1 MTSRARSF
9 SAPVSAAAASLALLG
24 TLAGCSAA
32 GDAAG
37 GSADVPAG
45 PADTSAEYTDGEYSA
60 SGAYQSPNGTESV
73 IVQVSLE
80 DDVVTAV
87 AVTPGGSNSTT
98 QYYQDQFVGGIEA
111 EVVGK
116 DIDELQVTRVAGSSL
131 TSGGFREA
139 LETIKADALA
149 G

>member
-1 MTSRARSF
+1 MPPRAHLLA
-9 SAPVSAAAASLALLG
+9 APISAAAASLALLG

-37 GSADVPAG
+37 QNAAG
-45 PADTSAEYTDGEYSA
+45 PADTSAEYTDGQYSA
-60 SGAYQSPNGTESV
+60 SGAYQSPNGTET
-73 IVQVSLE
+73 IEVQLTLVN
-80 DDVVTAV
+80 DAVTEV
-87 AVTPGGSNSTT
+87 TVTPGGSNPTT
-98 QYYQDQFVGGIEA
+98 QFYQGEFVSGIAA

-116 DIDELQVTRVAGSSL
+116 DVDELQVTRVAGSSL

-139 LETIKADALA
+139 VDAIKADALV

>member
-1 MTSRARSF
+1 MTSRARS
-9 SAPVSAAAASLALLG
+9 SSTPVALAGASLALLG
-24 TLAGCSAA
+24 TLAGCATA
-32 GDAAG
+32 GDAA
-37 GSADVPAG
+37 ADVPSG

-60 SGAYQSPNGTESV
+60 SGSYQSPNGTESV
-73 IVQVSLE
+73 VVQLSLE
-80 DDVVTAV
+80 GDVVTAV
-87 AVTPGGSNSTT
+87 SVTPGGSNSTT

-116 DIDELQVTRVAGSSL
+116 DIDELRVTRVAGSSL

-139 LETIKADALA
+139 LETIKADALV